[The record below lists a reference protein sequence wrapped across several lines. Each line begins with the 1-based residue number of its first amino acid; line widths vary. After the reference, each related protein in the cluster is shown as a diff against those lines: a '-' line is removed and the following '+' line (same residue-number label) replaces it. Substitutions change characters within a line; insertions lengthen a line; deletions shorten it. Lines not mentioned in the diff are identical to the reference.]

1 MHKAHYELRDAIHE
15 SLRADVLGPAG
26 GVNELLTDD
35 TPIAAYPT
43 GVLYPQQHD
52 LIVEVEIAGEEDGS
66 DNTLSDGYRDSDESG
81 DVGVALAGRR
91 RPSSMGLTFVAD
103 PAVTDTLTVTVAAA
117 RYVPQD
123 RDGNPVEP
131 QRSEARSVD
140 EQREHWQRVEL
151 QLPVVSVDLRQQG
164 RTTPHQLS
172 DRLELR
178 AYVRQAAPNGHV
190 TVTISLI
197 NEHRVGRFDLQDA
210 FCFFQPSIE
219 VAGLEDTSPIVERRA
234 NDGAV
239 DSELELS
246 RLLYRYAPIFAAG
259 HGCATTWDWLPER
272 PGMPPVAGPARV
284 SSVSTTFVPHLAV
297 LLTDS
302 NPDIRDDALAMEDLG
317 TKSKPVVVA
326 ALTEL
331 LDGYAGWIR
340 DREREAAGLAET
352 EFGAAADA
360 QVKECVEALRRMRSG
375 LLRLENSDGDYV
387 FEAFQLANQAMMR
400 QRAQAKWARGGR
412 VGTPEHDG
420 RWRPFQIAFVLLCL
434 DGIADKRHP
443 DRDLA
448 DLLWFPT
455 GGGKTEA
462 YLGLVAFT
470 TFLRR
475 LRDPIY
481 GGGVTVLMRYTLRL
495 LTLQQFERAATL
507 MCAMELMRRE
517 KSSALGTEEISIG
530 MWVGASATPNRLDDA
545 AAALERLRAGQKL
558 KEKNPAQLQNC
569 PWCGFRLDAVDYEVD
584 EPNTRLHI
592 RCPNGDCEFRSGLPV
607 HVVDDCV
614 FDAHPTLVIATVDKF
629 ASMAWR
635 SKTANLF
642 NRDRTDG
649 TLPPELIVQDELHLI
664 SGPLGTL
671 TGLYE
676 TAVDLAAEHPKVIAS
691 TATIRRSIDQGL
703 QLFNRETRQFPP
715 AGLDARDS
723 WFAVETPAEAKA
735 NRLYVGLLAP
745 STSQATL
752 LIRAYAA
759 LLHAAFIADADDEIR
774 DAYWTLVG
782 YFNSL
787 RLLAAADLQV
797 RDDVVDRLEFLA
809 RRSESKAREVH
820 EQSELTSR
828 ADASDVPHRLKML
841 EAKYPNALD
850 VMLATNMISVGV
862 DVDRLGLMVVMGQP
876 QTTAEYIQS
885 TSRVGRRHPG
895 LVVTLLHSTRSRDRS
910 HYENFQGFHSA
921 LYREVES
928 SSVTPF
934 SARSRDRGLHAVL
947 VALVRL
953 LVPVARANEAAADID
968 SFRDELE
975 VVKNKLLDRVHAVDP
990 KESEHTEQALDEII
1004 DWWSALAEEKSGLVY
1019 EAKSRQPDA
1028 LLGTFDDPPGF
1039 ERLPTLW
1046 SLRDVDAE
1054 SALFLRK

>member
-1 MHKAHYELRDAIHE
+1 MHNAHYELRDAIHE
-15 SLRADVLGPAG
+15 RLRADLLGPAG

-35 TPIAAYPT
+35 TPIAAYLT
-43 GVLYPQQHD
+43 GVLYPQQRD
-52 LIVEVEIAGEEDGS
+52 LVAEIEIAGEDDGS
-66 DNTLSDGYRDSDESG
+66 DNTLTDGYPDPDEPG

-103 PAVTDTLTVTVAAA
+103 PSVTDTLLVKVAAA
-117 RYVPQD
+117 RYIPQD
-123 RDGNPVEP
+123 RVGNPVEP
-131 QRSEARSVD
+131 QRSEARSMD
-140 EQREHWQRVEL
+140 EQREQWQRVEL
-151 QLPVVSVDLRQQG
+151 DLPVVSIDLRLQG
-164 RTTPHQLS
+164 RTTSHQLAE
-172 DRLELR
+172 RLELR
-178 AYVRQAAPNGHV
+178 AYVRHATQNGHV
-190 TVTISLI
+190 TLTISLI

-219 VAGLEDTSPIVERRA
+219 VAGPEGTSPIVERRA

-246 RLLYRYAPIFAAG
+246 RLLYRYAPVFAAG
-259 HGCATTWDWLPER
+259 HGCATAWDWMPER
-272 PGMPPVAGPARV
+272 PGIRPAPGPARV
-284 SSVSTTFVPHLAV
+284 SSVSTTFVPDLAV

-302 NPDIRDDALAMEDLG
+302 NPDIRDDALAMADLG
-317 TKSKPVVVA
+317 TKSKPAVVA
-326 ALTEL
+326 ALTDL
-331 LDGYAGWIR
+331 LDGYAAWI
-340 DREREAAGLAET
+340 RERENEAAELADT
-352 EFGAAADA
+352 EFGSAAAA
-360 QVKECVEALRRMRSG
+360 QIQECVEALRRMRSG
-375 LLRLENSDGDYV
+375 LSCLEYSDGDKV
-387 FEAFQLANQAMMR
+387 FEAFQLANQAMVR

-412 VGTPEHDG
+412 VGSPEYDG

-434 DGIADKRHP
+434 DGIVDKEHP
-443 DRDLA
+443 DRDVA

-475 LRDPIY
+475 LRDPEY

-517 KSSALGTEEISIG
+517 QPGALGSEEISIG

-558 KEKNPAQLQNC
+558 KEKNPAQMQNC
-569 PWCGFRLDAVDYEVD
+569 PWCGFRLDAIDYEVD

-592 RCPNGDCEFRSGLPV
+592 RCPNNDCEFRSGLPV

-642 NRDRTDG
+642 NRDRSDRFR
-649 TLPPELIVQDELHLI
+649 PPELIVQDELHLI

-676 TAVDLAAEHPKVIAS
+676 TAVDLAADHPKVIAS
-691 TATIRRSIDQGL
+691 TATIRRSVDQGL
-703 QLFNRETRQFPP
+703 QLFNRRTKQFPP

-723 WFAVETPAEAKA
+723 WFAVETAAETKA
-735 NRLYVGLLAP
+735 TRLYVGLLAP

-759 LLHAAFIADADDEIR
+759 LLHAAQVVDADDEVR

-787 RLLAAADLQV
+787 RLLASADLQV
-797 RDDVVDRLEFLA
+797 RDDVERRLEFLA
-809 RRSESKAREVH
+809 ERDESKARRVH

-828 ADASDVPHRLKML
+828 ADASDVPLRLKML
-841 EAKYPNALD
+841 ETRYPNALD

-895 LVVTLLHSTRSRDRS
+895 LVVTLLHATRARDRS

-947 VALVRL
+947 IALARL
-953 LVPVARANEAAADID
+953 LIPVARANEAAADID

-975 VVKNKLLDRVHAVDP
+975 LVKDKLLARVRAVDP
-990 KESEHTEQALDEII
+990 KEFEHTARALDEII
-1004 DWWSALAEEKSGLVY
+1004 EWWAALAEEKPGLVY

-1028 LLGTFDDPPGF
+1028 LLGTFDDPPAF
-1039 ERLPTLW
+1039 ERMPTLW

-1054 SALFLRK
+1054 SALFSRK